1 MLHHTGKSE
10 RTIRRQKKALRD
22 LQAQGFQMLPDFF
35 RKKNKEVE
43 KAKFEAFVATA
54 KHQLSA
60 SQGREEEEEE
70 SSGIETKTAK
80 HDSKVVSE
88 PDMSRGSAP
97 MNTAQPQFPNSAA
110 M

>member
-1 MLHHTGKSE
+1 
-10 RTIRRQKKALRD
+10 
-22 LQAQGFQMLPDFF
+22 MLPDFF

-60 SQGREEEEEE
+60 SQGREEEEEG

-80 HDSKVVSE
+80 RDSKVVSE

-97 MNTAQPQFPNSAA
+97 TNTAQPQFPNSAA